1 MIRCKKVVIRIE
13 NCKEEKILDYL
24 ILIQESD
31 KKHGTLLLDVIGVET
46 LRINMESL
54 ILEVIGKDFIRI
66 CVKPAR
72 TN

>member
-1 MIRCKKVVIRIE
+1 MIRCKRVVIRIE

-31 KKHGTLLLDVIGVET
+31 IKHGTLLLDVLGMET
-46 LRINMESL
+46 LRIKMESL
-54 ILEVIGKDFIRI
+54 ILEIIGKGFIRV

-72 TN
+72 